1 MSNNEPTMLNLTSL
15 RVADEVWLTVAR
27 LHQNHP
33 DREGFSPAEIIAE
46 GERTNLTGAF
56 RKGFAV
62 HVYLHCVANHK
73 PNPGAYRMLFRLPN
87 EDRRLFRTGDPAHP
101 ARDGKITPERSQIPA
116 EFHRY
121 LDWYESVY
129 CEKIDTDDKDQT
141 TPRGPAPSARS
152 FIDKLSGLGKQIWSG
167 TSADDYVSELRKGW
181 E

>member
-1 MSNNEPTMLNLTSL
+1 MGNNGYILLNLTSL

-27 LHQNHP
+27 LHQDHP
-33 DREGFSPAEIIAE
+33 DREGFSSAEIIAE
-46 GERTNLTGAF
+46 GERTNLTGTF

-62 HVYLHCVANHK
+62 HVYLHCVANRK
-73 PNPGAYRMLFRLPN
+73 PNPGAYRMLFSLPN
-87 EDRRLFRTGDPAHP
+87 EDRRLFRPGDPTHP

-121 LDWYESVY
+121 LNWYENVY
-129 CEKIDTDDKDQT
+129 CANSVNRAGTDAHSPIP
-141 TPRGPAPSARS
+141 TPPAPS
-152 FIDKLSGLGKQIWSG
+152 FIDKLSGLGKSIWSG